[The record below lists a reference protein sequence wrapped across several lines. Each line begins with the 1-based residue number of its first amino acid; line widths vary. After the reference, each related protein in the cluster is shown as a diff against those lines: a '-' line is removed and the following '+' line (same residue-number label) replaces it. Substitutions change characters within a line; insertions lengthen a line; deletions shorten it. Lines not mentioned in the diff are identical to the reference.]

1 MREKSDQKNLLR
13 RVERHEKQPTRGVSS
28 AAGGDGGTGVRA
40 PGAGPGTTATRP
52 GGPAAG
58 HRCAGMLTIV

>member
-28 AAGGDGGTGVRA
+28 AADGDGDTGVRA
-40 PGAGPGTTATRP
+40 AV
-52 GGPAAG
+52 PAAS